1 MPGHDRL
8 DFERLDYRTLSVEQW
23 DMLRRHIAGRAE
35 RARAQALRALFR
47 LLWSALRRLALAL
60 RDGAV
65 ATAGWWRAYAE
76 ERRRRQAMAELH
88 GFSDRE
94 LKDLG
99 VRRSEI
105 YWVVHHGRVEPI
117 PRVTSPPIASPD
129 PDPAAATDDKT
140 RAAT

>member
-1 MPGHDRL
+1 MPGHDDL
-8 DFERLDYRTLSVEQW
+8 DFERLGRRTLSVDQW
-23 DMLRRHIAGRAE
+23 EVLRRRVARRAE

-47 LLWSALRRLALAL
+47 ALGSVLRRLARAP
-60 RDGAV
+60 RAA
-65 ATAGWWRAYAE
+65 ATAGRWRAYVE

-117 PRVTSPPIASPD
+117 PRVTSPPIAWSD
-129 PDPAAATDDKT
+129 PDPTAAADDKT

>member
-1 MPGHDRL
+1 MPGDDEF
-8 DFERLDYRTLSVEQW
+8 DFERLDYRTLTLEQW
-23 DMLRRHIAGRAE
+23 DALRRHVARRAE

-47 LLWSALRRLALAL
+47 PLWSALRRLALAL

-65 ATAGWWRAYAE
+65 ATAGWWGGYLER
-76 ERRRRQAMAELH
+76 RRRRQAMAELH

-105 YWVVHHGRVEPI
+105 YWVVHHGRVEPP
-117 PRVTSPPIASPD
+117 PRVTSPSTAWSDQEPD
-129 PDPAAATDDKT
+129 AAAENKT
-140 RAAT
+140 RTAA